1 MSTKQ
6 LSITRTHKLN
16 FYWSAF
22 SQEPDAVYDIPH
34 GVILHDWLSANV
46 AGFDP
51 DSDKVSYSQSLNDI
65 VDGDIDCF
73 FVPKGG
79 AVQSI
84 LKPIFKLLGFNVS
97 KPKTQQ
103 QQARG
108 DDIELSSVQGNTVKF
123 GEVVPEIFGR
133 MKVFPDVLV
142 PARRYF
148 MNYREHWTEILLC
161 VGVGEYDIPLSEVRF
176 ADSPVI
182 SLGADAYARVY
193 QPNESLAGE
202 SCADWWHTCPEVG
215 QTSSGSSGLPLSTIY
230 NVERTA
236 PDSQRLFSG
245 KSITGSFPSGWQAG
259 MYVSIR
265 VLQSY
270 TAMGDTLTGNFAG
283 LQVDAGDFV
292 KLDGDYSG
300 RYRVLSYTPAADS
313 TPGTPSKWVASGEP
327 DFDYD
332 QQVRFFLGAGS
343 VSALIDAGIPSG
355 TDDIALAIND
365 ALSQTPLRGLVQFVI
380 EDDKLVIYELPV
392 YTAKRITVTNISGS
406 AALFGDIQAA
416 NENAIIGVSAQKG
429 AGARLRLANFISD
442 SSTVELSIAKDG
454 ERFVITG
461 ATNSLLT
468 VERVK
473 ADGDSD
479 WEGWGS
485 GFRTS
490 DSQIALDADSY
501 SGGWV
506 GVYSATPANELATH
520 IEFDVMF
527 PQGLF
532 GVNKKGRV
540 YGVYVT
546 IEFQYR
552 KSSSANW
559 VSVSRTY
566 RTNGIDAIA
575 FTETIALPRAMQ
587 VKECR
592 MRRLTEKNPWPDV
605 SNDAE
610 WFGLRAK
617 LQRKPTRYPN
627 FTTVAVRVKGSHA
640 VAVEAD
646 SMLSV
651 IATRK
656 LGGVATR
663 SIADAVRYICRRH
676 PLDEQSLQRA
686 ATVWEQRGDTFNH
699 AFEKQATIKQALDTV
714 LSVGFAEPTVKDGL
728 ISVAHDMPRDLNLR
742 KQVFSAQNTTA
753 EIVTEI
759 SLPDDDEVDG
769 IDVEYIDSRNYR
781 VETVKCRLPGSMGV
795 KVQKMQ
801 ADGIT
806 SRNRAY
812 RWGMRELSRIRYQRQ
827 RISTSTE
834 LDALNCNYGDLV
846 AFVDDVP
853 GYSQS
858 ALVVSKEGLVVTA
871 TERLDWSGSSHVAA
885 LRDEFGRM
893 TEAVKVTRITDK
905 SFRLSKD
912 IDVKISPYETQVFF
926 GRSDRFVRHAVVDSV
941 SPQQGYNVTISANG
955 YTDIIYAYDNAEA
968 DN

>member
-22 SQEPDAVYDIPH
+22 SQEPDAVYDVPA
-34 GVILHDWLSANV
+34 GVVLQDWLSDNV
-46 AGFDP
+46 QGFDP
-51 DSDKVSYSQSLNDI
+51 GSDKVSYSQPLADI

-84 LKPIFKLLGFNVS
+84 LKPIFKLLGFNVQ

-108 DDIELSSVQGNTVKF
+108 DDIELSTVQGNSVKF

-148 MNYREHWTEILLC
+148 KNYREHWTEIFLC
-161 VGVGEYDIPLSEVRF
+161 VGVGEHDIPLSEVRF

-193 QPNESLAGE
+193 QPNEFLGGE

-230 NVERTA
+230 DVERTA

-245 KSITGSFPSGWQAG
+245 KSITGTFPSGWQAG
-259 MYVSIR
+259 MYLSIR
-265 VLQSY
+265 ILQSY
-270 TAMGDTLTGNFAG
+270 TAMGDTLTGNFSG
-283 LQVDAGDFV
+283 LQVDTGDFV
-292 KLDGDYSG
+292 RLDGDYSG

-313 TPGTPSKWVASGEP
+313 TPGTPSKWTANGEP
-327 DFDYD
+327 DLDYD

-343 VSALIDAGIPSG
+343 VSALIDAGIPSE
-355 TDDIALAIND
+355 TDDIVLTIND
-365 ALSQTPLRGLVQFVI
+365 ALSQTPLRGLVQFDI
-380 EDDKLVIYELPV
+380 EDEKLVIYELPT
-392 YTAKRITVTNISGS
+392 YTAKRITVTNISGAS
-406 AALFGDIQAA
+406 ALFGDIQTA
-416 NENAIIGVSAQKG
+416 NENTVIGIAAQEGTG
-429 AGARLRLANFISD
+429 AKLRLAGFISD
-442 SSTVELSIAKDG
+442 SDTVELSITKDG

-473 ADGDSD
+473 PDGESD
-479 WEGWGS
+479 WEGWGA
-485 GFRTS
+485 GFRTN
-490 DSQIALDADSY
+490 DSQIALDANSY

-506 GVYSATPANELATH
+506 GVYSATPSNELATH
-520 IEFDVMF
+520 LEFDVMF

-532 GVNKKGRV
+532 GVDKKGRV
-540 YGVYVT
+540 YDVYVT
-546 IEFQYR
+546 VEFQYR
-552 KSSSANW
+552 ESSSASW
-559 VSVSRTY
+559 TSVTRTY
-566 RTNGIDAIA
+566 GTNGIDAIA
-575 FTETIALPRAMQ
+575 FTERVTLPRAMQ

-627 FTTVAVRVKGSHA
+627 FTAVAVRVKGSHA

-656 LGGVATR
+656 LDGVATR

-686 ATVWEQRGDTFNH
+686 ATIWEQRGDTFNH
-699 AFEKQATIKQALDTV
+699 AFEKQYTIKQALDTV
-714 LSVGFAEPTVKDGL
+714 LSVGFAEPTVRNGL
-728 ISVAHDMPRDLNLR
+728 ISIAHDMPRDLNLR
-742 KQVFSAQNTTA
+742 KQVFSAQNTIA

-769 IDVEYIDSRNYR
+769 IDVEYIDSRNFR
-781 VETVKCRLPGSMGV
+781 VETVKCRLPGSQGL

-806 SRNRAY
+806 NRTRAY
-812 RWGMRELSRIRYQRQ
+812 RWGMRELSKIRYQRR

-846 AFVDDVP
+846 AFIDDVP
-853 GYSQS
+853 SYGQS
-858 ALVVSKEGLVVTA
+858 MLAVSRVGRVISVT
-871 TERLDWSGSSHVAA
+871 EKLDWSGDNHVAA

-893 TEAVKVTRITDK
+893 TEVVAVERVTDK
-905 SFRLSKD
+905 SLRLIRN
-912 IDVKISPYETQVFF
+912 IDTQVTPYETQVFF
-926 GRSDRFVRHAVVDSV
+926 GRSDRLVSHAIVDSV
-941 SPQQGYNVTISANG
+941 TPQAGYNATISAIG
-955 YTDIIYAYDNAEA
+955 YTDTIYAYDNAEA